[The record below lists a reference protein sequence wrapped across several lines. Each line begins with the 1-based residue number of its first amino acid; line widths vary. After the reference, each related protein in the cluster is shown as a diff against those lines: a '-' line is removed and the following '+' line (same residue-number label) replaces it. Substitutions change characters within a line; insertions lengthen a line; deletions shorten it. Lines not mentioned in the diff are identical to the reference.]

1 MRLWHES
8 LLHLLPNLQLLGQ
21 HRECCALRGLGWGRP
36 HSTVNYVFDHPYEYL
51 YVYHLKVLREMLNRG
66 YEPHPTWYRMTYRG
80 AKAPHIIYYSKENE
94 ESLRALV
101 LDWVDFPDGYYKP
114 NPDLS
119 IVELAK
125 PEVLVYP
132 EHNDQYLRECLDN
145 LSRKGIHL
153 EVYHGKVE
161 ETSLREGLSG

>member
-8 LLHLLPNLQLLGQ
+8 LLPLLPNPQLLGQ

-51 YVYHLKVLREMLNRG
+51 YVYHLKVLKEMLNRG
-66 YEPHPTWYRMTYRG
+66 YELHLAWYRMTYRG

-94 ESLRALV
+94 ESLRALA
-101 LDWVDFPDGYYKP
+101 LNWEDFPKGYYKP
-114 NPDLS
+114 NPGFS
-119 IVELAK
+119 IVKLAK
-125 PEVLVYP
+125 PGVLVYP

-153 EVYHGKVE
+153 EVHHGKVE
-161 ETSLREGLSG
+161 ETSL